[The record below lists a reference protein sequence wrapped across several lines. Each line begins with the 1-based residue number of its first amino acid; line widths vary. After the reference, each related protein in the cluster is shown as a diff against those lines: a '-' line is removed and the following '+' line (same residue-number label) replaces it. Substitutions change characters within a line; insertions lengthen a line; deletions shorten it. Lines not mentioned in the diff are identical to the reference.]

1 VSADLLD
8 LSGQVALV
16 TGGAAGMGRAIA
28 ARLDGAGARVVV
40 VDRDPDTESILAEY
54 VPKASTVIADVSEAH
69 AAAGILAR
77 AAEPFGVP
85 TILVNDAGIYP
96 NVAFLDA
103 TPEFFDL
110 VYETNLRGLALMSIA
125 FSKALIATGRPG
137 SIVNIASVDG
147 LKPSLTSGLAPYAA
161 TKGGVI
167 ALTRHMAVELAQYRI
182 AVNAIAPGTVLTE
195 GVLRG
200 LGGETADEAKA
211 REVLAPLV
219 AKNPLGR
226 VADPDDIAK
235 VALFLVSDAASYIR
249 GQTIVVDGGWT
260 LN

>member
-1 VSADLLD
+1 VVADLLD

-28 ARLDGAGARVVV
+28 ARLDGAGAQIVV
-40 VDRDPDTESILAEY
+40 VDRDPDTKSILAKH
-54 VPKASTVIADVSEAH
+54 VPAAATVIADVSEPH
-69 AAAGILAR
+69 AAAAIVAR
-77 AAEPFGVP
+77 AGEPFGVP
-85 TILVNDAGIYP
+85 TILINDAGIYP

-147 LKPSLTSGLAPYAA
+147 FKPSLTSGLAPYAA
-161 TKGGVI
+161 TKGGVV
-167 ALTRHMAVELAQYRI
+167 ALTGHMAVELAQHRI
-182 AVNAIAPGTVLTE
+182 AVNAIAPGTVFTE
-195 GVLRG
+195 GVVRG
-200 LGGETADEAKA
+200 LGGESAA

-235 VALFLVSDAASYIR
+235 VALFLVSDGASYIR
-249 GQTIVVDGGWT
+249 GQTIVVDGGFS
-260 LN
+260 LS